1 MQKVKV
7 MNKHLKLVRDFHEAF
22 SLPQAEP
29 GENARLSEMAIIL
42 RQALLMEEGGELFRA
57 IKAGDMV
64 DILAG
69 MIHLS
74 YAALGAI
81 AIQGA
86 DVLDR
91 PVSWQHDGFVISL
104 MRLFSDKINHCSSG
118 SPENYSEVYDLCVY
132 LSRSFINADFDKAFQ
147 MVHDSKMA
155 RLAKSGKLIC
165 ENADEILESKF
176 FKTPDLSECLYE

>member
-1 MQKVKV
+1 
-7 MNKHLKLVRDFHEAF
+7 MNKHLQLVRDFHDAL

-29 GENARLSEMAIIL
+29 GGNVHLSEMTIIM
-42 RQALLMEEGGELFRA
+42 RQALLLEEGSELFRA
-57 IKAGDMV
+57 IKTGDMV

-118 SPENYSEVYDLCVY
+118 SPENYSDVYDLCVY

-147 MVHDSKMA
+147 MVHDSKMT

>member
-1 MQKVKV
+1 
-7 MNKHLKLVRDFHEAF
+7 MNKYLKLVREFHDAF
-22 SLPQAEP
+22 SFPQAEH
-29 GENARLSEMAIIL
+29 GENVRLSEMDIIL

-64 DILAG
+64 EILAG
-69 MIHLS
+69 MINLS
-74 YAALGAI
+74 YCALGAI

-86 DVLDR
+86 DVLER

-104 MRLFSDKINHCSSG
+104 MRLFSDKINNCASG
-118 SPENYSEVYDLCVY
+118 NPDNYSEVYCLCAY

-147 MVHDSKMA
+147 MVHDSKMS
-155 RLAKSGKLIC
+155 RLGKSGKFIC
-165 ENADEILESKF
+165 ENVEEILRSKF